1 MLDLNQQQHR
11 KSRQLYKN
19 EFNYK
24 TALSI
29 IQDNPD
35 TFNDADLRSLVTV
48 WFGEKATEVLDKDA
62 YVLKCGVGTRPG
74 AKCKTDECLLY
85 EVCVHKDIK
94 PLEIEATNKSDASE
108 KSVSSK
114 KIKLSKDLGIN
125 K

>member
-1 MLDLNQQQHR
+1 MLDLDQQQHR
-11 KSRQLYKN
+11 KPRHLYKS

-35 TFNDADLRSLVTV
+35 IFNDADIRSLVTV
-48 WFGEKATEVLDKDA
+48 WFGEKATEVLDKNAD
-62 YVLKCGVGTRPG
+62 VLKCGLGTRPG
-74 AKCKTDECLLY
+74 AKCKTDDCLMV
-85 EVCVHKDIK
+85 EVCVHKDRK
-94 PLEIEATNKSDASE
+94 PLETEAATKSSVIEKQG
-108 KSVSSK
+108 SSK